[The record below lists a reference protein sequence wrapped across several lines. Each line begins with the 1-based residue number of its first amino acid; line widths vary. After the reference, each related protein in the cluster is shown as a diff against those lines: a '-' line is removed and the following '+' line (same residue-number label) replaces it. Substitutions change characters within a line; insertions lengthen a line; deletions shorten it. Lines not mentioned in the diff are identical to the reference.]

1 MGLLAI
7 GDTKSEAAVVLLGA
21 IVVVTIKVVLVAG
34 VVGVTVAGISGV
46 ESPLVIGTRTVTSVT
61 DCVFASSERINVA
74 YMTLAIKLAATD
86 IPSRMTIPLGVNPPP
101 ELLNFSQKAL
111 MKSITMR
118 VYRRR
123 ALVIQSGPSRSSI
136 ASAQLS
142 IHSSSLRRTNEAVII
157 SPLVSRIFRSKA

>member
-1 MGLLAI
+1 LLAI

-34 VVGVTVAGISGV
+34 VVGVAVAGISGV

-74 YMTLAIKLAATD
+74 YMMLAIKLAATD
-86 IPSRMTIPLGVNPPP
+86 IPSRTTIPLGVNPPP

-111 MKSITMR
+111 TKSNI
-118 VYRRR
+118 
-123 ALVIQSGPSRSSI
+123 
-136 ASAQLS
+136 
-142 IHSSSLRRTNEAVII
+142 
-157 SPLVSRIFRSKA
+157 